1 MVRAEAGRYSCWNYG
16 HQITVTLQKF
26 APLPNLRIFG
36 ISRPMNAPHASR
48 TFKSGNS
55 VAVRLHRA
63 LGLSEGVEVTTE
75 PLGGG
80 VWIRPKVKRP
90 SLAEMATKLLALG
103 PVGEIER
110 RDTDLPERAG
120 L

>member
-1 MVRAEAGRYSCWNYG
+1 MTI
-16 HQITVTLQKF
+16 HD
-26 APLPNLRIFG
+26 
-36 ISRPMNAPHASR
+36 SR

-80 VWIRPKVKRP
+80 VWIRPKAKRP
-90 SLAEMATKLLALG
+90 SLAEMAARLLALE
-103 PVGEIER
+103 PVGEIEQR
-110 RDTDLPERAG
+110 EVDLPDRPG

>member
-1 MVRAEAGRYSCWNYG
+1 MLKIAKVANFA
-16 HQITVTLQKF
+16 ITVTGDHGASGQNPSL
-26 APLPNLRIFG
+26 APPPYIRYIP
-36 ISRPMNAPHASR
+36 RMTAPHDSR

-63 LGLSEGVEVTTE
+63 LGLPEGVDVTTE
-75 PLGGG
+75 TLGGG

-90 SLAEMATKLLALG
+90 SLAEMAATLLAMG
-103 PVGEIER
+103 PVGEIEQR
-110 RDTDLPERAG
+110 LVDLPERAG

>member
-1 MVRAEAGRYSCWNYG
+1 M
-16 HQITVTLQKF
+16 T
-26 APLPNLRIFG
+26 
-36 ISRPMNAPHASR
+36 APHDSR

-63 LGLSEGVEVTTE
+63 LGLPEGVDVTTE

-90 SLAEMATKLLALG
+90 SLAEMAAALLAMG

-110 RDTDLPERAG
+110 RVVDLPERPG

>member
-1 MVRAEAGRYSCWNYG
+1 MALASFFLASIYRVEADDIRPPAIALEVPLYIRY
-16 HQITVTLQKF
+16 I
-26 APLPNLRIFG
+26 
-36 ISRPMNAPHASR
+36 RPMNAPHDSR

-63 LGLSEGVEVTTE
+63 LGLPEGVDVTTE

-80 VWIRPKVKRP
+80 VWIRPKVLRP
-90 SLAEMATKLLALG
+90 SLAAMAAKLLAMG
-103 PVGEIER
+103 PVGEIEQR
-110 RDTDLPERAG
+110 ITDLPERLG